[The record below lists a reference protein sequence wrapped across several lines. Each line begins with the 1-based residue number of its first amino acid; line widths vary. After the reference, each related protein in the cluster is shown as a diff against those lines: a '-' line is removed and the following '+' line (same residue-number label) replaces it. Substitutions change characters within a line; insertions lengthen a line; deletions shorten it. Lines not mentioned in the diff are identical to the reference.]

1 MFIGKEQ
8 LESFA
13 TCLDQQLAR
22 IPDVSPEVKYT
33 SYYRVLEAEVNAF
46 NTQHTR
52 QPWKAITIADRLDN
66 LAQNRDVVLYEQHD
80 FIKTIEW
87 VLLGR
92 AFLELNRSI
101 ILDLCQTGEPTNKSI
116 SYWRNVSRS
125 NRAAILYYVQCS
137 FCMLNYV
144 C

>member
-13 TCLDQQLAR
+13 TCLDQQLAQ
-22 IPDVSPEVKYT
+22 IPDVSPDVKCT
-33 SYYRVLEAEVNAF
+33 NYYRVLEAEVNAF
-46 NTQHTR
+46 NTQHKR
-52 QPWKAITIADRLDN
+52 QPWKASAIADRLDN
-66 LAQNRDVVLYEQHD
+66 LAQNRDVVLYEQHE

-101 ILDLCQTGEPTNKSI
+101 ILDLCQIGEPI
-116 SYWRNVSRS
+116 SKYILYWRSISRS
-125 NRAAILYYVQCS
+125 NQAAILYYIQCS
-137 FCMLNYV
+137 VCILNLV